1 MRIVKADTYNEM
13 EGVNSVPFL
22 FLSRFFF
29 DKKQNTR
36 QPYWDVVKQI
46 LIYIYILVNIVTWLC
61 WKLILS
67 LFDRSLMVVDG
78 SRSNHLD
85 SVLSPKN
92 CCLIAELFPDLVLQ
106 RMERYVFMFDFCI
119 CQCQNRYQIDAGHP
133 KDLIY
138 SSEVHLIS

>member
-1 MRIVKADTYNEM
+1 
-13 EGVNSVPFL
+13 
-22 FLSRFFF
+22 
-29 DKKQNTR
+29 
-36 QPYWDVVKQI
+36 
-46 LIYIYILVNIVTWLC
+46 
-61 WKLILS
+61 
-67 LFDRSLMVVDG
+67 MVVDG

-92 CCLIAELFPDLVLQ
+92 CCLIAELFPDLALQ

-138 SSEVHLIS
+138 SRGTFNKLKIDLNLSDQS